1 VSVVVKC
8 ICNATWK
15 TCKIEISIINS
26 NYVFFYILYINVF
39 YPYDLLRSK
48 QVAAFKYFSSLQRVA
63 VNRRS
68 QYFEISYHREFLFT
82 DLWERSEGGVI
93 SGFNCIHKDK
103 TYTDFKSKWPA
114 LLEVVW

>member
-1 VSVVVKC
+1 MRVKY

-15 TCKIEISIINS
+15 TCKIDISILNS
-26 NYVFFYILYINVF
+26 NYVFFYPLYATVF

-48 QVAAFKYFSSLQRVA
+48 QVAAFKYFSSLRCVA
-63 VNRRS
+63 VYRRS

-93 SGFNCIHKDK
+93 SAFHCIHKDK
-103 TYTDFKSKWPA
+103 TYTVFKLKWPA
-114 LLEVVW
+114 LMEVVW